1 MFGLLHHYYLIEAPK
16 IKVFLRIGSSIYFIF
31 IFRLTI
37 RNITKKMSGQYVCG
51 ANNVEGS
58 GYSNG
63 LKISI
68 NYKPGMYF
76 LNNFFREIQNFIIS
90 LRQIKIYCI
99 YLFIFFQFVQHQ
111 PFKVK
116 TLESILFVLWIQN
129 PWLAL
134 IDGYLTVRKPLLKFQ
149 VLKVPCFSVITNL
162 QLTKAMDKFYAGH
175 QIILVNKNLLVFF
188 MLFLWDL
195 LHHQKNAKYEN
206 NFFKG
211 IFF

>member
-1 MFGLLHHYYLIEAPK
+1 M
-16 IKVFLRIGSSIYFIF
+16 YFIF
-31 IFRLTI
+31 ILRLTI

-76 LNNFFREIQNFIIS
+76 LNNFFREMKNFIIF
-90 LRQIKIYCI
+90 LHQIN
-99 YLFIFFQFVQHQ
+99 IFYFLQFVQHQ

-175 QIILVNKNLLVFF
+175 RIILVNKNLLVFF
-188 MLFLWDL
+188 MSFLWDL

-211 IFF
+211 IFYESITIFLYIFL

>member
-1 MFGLLHHYYLIEAPK
+1 ML
-16 IKVFLRIGSSIYFIF
+16 KVLVTAMVWKFPSTINQVCTFSIIF
-31 IFRLTI
+31 SV
-37 RNITKKMSGQYVCG
+37 KW
-51 ANNVEGS
+51 
-58 GYSNG
+58 
-63 LKISI
+63 KISLFFYIKI
-68 NYKPGMYF
+68 NIFYF
-76 LNNFFREIQNFIIS
+76 L
-90 LRQIKIYCI
+90 
-99 YLFIFFQFVQHQ
+99 QFVQHQ

-162 QLTKAMDKFYAGH
+162 QLTKVMDKFYAGH
-175 QIILVNKNLLVFF
+175 QIILANKNLLVFF

-211 IFF
+211 NFLWIYHKFFIYFL

>member
-1 MFGLLHHYYLIEAPK
+1 MCLGYCT
-16 IKVFLRIGSSIYFIF
+16 IF

-162 QLTKAMDKFYAGH
+162 QLTKVMDKFYAGH
-175 QIILVNKNLLVFF
+175 RIILVNKNLLVFF

-211 IFF
+211 IFL

>member
-1 MFGLLHHYYLIEAPK
+1 MLKVLVTAMVWKFPSTINQVLLSKY
-16 IKVFLRIGSSIYFIF
+16 
-31 IFRLTI
+31 
-37 RNITKKMSGQYVCG
+37 
-51 ANNVEGS
+51 
-58 GYSNG
+58 
-63 LKISI
+63 
-68 NYKPGMYF
+68 
-76 LNNFFREIQNFIIS
+76 FFREINFFIIS
-90 LRQIKIYCI
+90 FTSNWNMFIYI
-99 YLFIFFQFVQHQ
+99 LQFVQHQ

-162 QLTKAMDKFYAGH
+162 QLTKVMDKFYAGH
-175 QIILVNKNLLVFF
+175 RIILVNKNLLVFF

-206 NFFKG
+206 NLFKG
-211 IFF
+211 NFLWIYYKFFIYFL